1 MWQEELFDLG
11 KQAALWSKTQ
21 FLEAKQAGLFDH
33 GLAFGKAL
41 ISPVPIAK
49 LKDSVVLQ
57 RVVCFAY
64 ENHEEAFTLGNSA
77 AVWLETAGALLNLL
91 FGVSGAWVTFQF
103 VYSVLIAYIMY
114 FLTLKS
120 ADPKHALVAF
130 YLFLAYT
137 LLSGW
142 EAFTSLIFVLPALFI
157 GAKTIVSMAC
167 CYYCYAIYKAKKDS
181 VPYTAQHDEFESEAA
196 A

>member
-1 MWQEELFDLG
+1 
-11 KQAALWSKTQ
+11 
-21 FLEAKQAGLFDH
+21 
-33 GLAFGKAL
+33 
-41 ISPVPIAK
+41 
-49 LKDSVVLQ
+49 
-57 RVVCFAY
+57 
-64 ENHEEAFTLGNSA
+64 
-77 AVWLETAGALLNLL
+77 
-91 FGVSGAWVTFQF
+91 
-103 VYSVLIAYIMY
+103 MY

-130 YLFLAYT
+130 YLFLACACSLGSTSPRTVPRARHPIVAFSCCPAACLSPYGWHSWTRCLLVHRALAVGSPLNAPTTDT

-142 EAFTSLIFVLPALFI
+142 EALTSLIFVLPALFI

>member
-1 MWQEELFDLG
+1 MKVPQSKVNSQPPAPVPSIAVVDHCAWRCRIVCGRKSCSILG
-11 KQAALWSKTQ
+11 NRYATCHVDDVPRPSLQAHCHFHAQAALWSKTQ

-77 AVWLETAGALLNLL
+77 AVWLEVRRCQPT
-91 FGVSGAWVTFQF
+91 
-103 VYSVLIAYIMY
+103 
-114 FLTLKS
+114 
-120 ADPKHALVAF
+120 
-130 YLFLAYT
+130 
-137 LLSGW
+137 
-142 EAFTSLIFVLPALFI
+142 
-157 GAKTIVSMAC
+157 
-167 CYYCYAIYKAKKDS
+167 
-181 VPYTAQHDEFESEAA
+181 AA
-196 A
+196 AVNVLGLAPTTSPRSPQHSST